1 MKLMKATRFREE
13 YFAKGSEPSM
23 NTLKKLI
30 DEGGL
35 PGRKIGV
42 IHYVDLDQLSKSDN
56 PLVNRVLAA

>member
-13 YFAKGSEPSM
+13 YFAEGSQPSM

-30 DEGGL
+30 DDGEL
-35 PGRKIGV
+35 PGRKIGT
-42 IHYVDLDQLSKSDN
+42 IHYVDLDRLSKSDN

>member
-1 MKLMKATRFREE
+1 MKLMKATKFRIE
-13 YFAKGSEPSM
+13 YFAKGSEPSI

-35 PGRKIGV
+35 PGRKIGT
-42 IHYVDLDQLSKSDN
+42 IHYVDLDRLSRSDN